1 MAKNLEL
8 YKNRNN
14 HKIQNIM
21 ATNHDHKKDKSD
33 QEPDFSKDSTLE
45 FHNKQNLKDLN
56 SEAFSSKETDAKQNG
71 DDEDIEYKNRS
82 VSKTSVRDRLP
93 KTDTGIS
100 PEQ

>member
-1 MAKNLEL
+1 
-8 YKNRNN
+8 
-14 HKIQNIM
+14 M
-21 ATNHDHKKDKSD
+21 ATNHDHRDDKKKSNE
-33 QEPDFSKDSTLE
+33 EPDFSKDSTLE

-56 SEAFSSKETDAKQNG
+56 SEAFSSKEADVTNTADET
-71 DDEDIEYKNRS
+71 DEDVEYKNRS

>member
-1 MAKNLEL
+1 
-8 YKNRNN
+8 
-14 HKIQNIM
+14 M
-21 ATNHDHKKDKSD
+21 ATNHDHRDDKKKSKE
-33 QEPDFSKDSTLE
+33 EPDFSKDSTLE

-56 SEAFSSKETDAKQNG
+56 SEAFSSKETDADTNEE
-71 DDEDIEYKNRS
+71 DDIEYKNRS

>member
-1 MAKNLEL
+1 
-8 YKNRNN
+8 
-14 HKIQNIM
+14 M
-21 ATNHDHKKDKSD
+21 ATNHDHREDKKSNE
-33 QEPDFSKDSTLE
+33 EPDFSKDSTLE

-56 SEAFSSKETDAKQNG
+56 SEAYSSKETEAEKSEK
-71 DDEDIEYKNRS
+71 DEENEIEYKNRS